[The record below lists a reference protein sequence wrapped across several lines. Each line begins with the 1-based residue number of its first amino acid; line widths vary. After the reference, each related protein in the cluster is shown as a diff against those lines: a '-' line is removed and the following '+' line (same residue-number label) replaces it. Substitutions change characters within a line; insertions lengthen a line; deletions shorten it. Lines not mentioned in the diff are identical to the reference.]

1 MAKLFGREYTRA
13 ELERRAGRISQFAGV
28 REYRIDGGAADGV
41 AAVDVYTG
49 SGFQFT
55 VLLGRG
61 MDISHASYRG
71 TPLAWISPAG
81 EVSAHA
87 YEPAGQGWARTFAGG
102 LLTTCGMSHAQQPA
116 DEDGVHYGMHGRA
129 STLIA
134 ENVAAGCHWDGD
146 EYRIL
151 VKGRTR
157 EAAFGHPQFELVR
170 SISTRLGASQM
181 RIEDAVTNVGH
192 RPATHMYLYH
202 MNVGHPVLG
211 VGAELVAT
219 VEGFR
224 VRTGQEADAADDPF
238 HFGPPVGGYEQ
249 KVFSHYP
256 VADED
261 GYAHAAL
268 INDSLDSGPLGV
280 SFCFATATFP
290 YLNEWK
296 LLAPGEYVVGI
307 EPNNSGI
314 LGRVAARAAGEL
326 VVLEPG
332 QSVNY
337 DTEIGVLD
345 GAPAIGAFRARVAG
359 ILGRD

>member
-13 ELERRAGRISQFAGV
+13 ELEHRAGRISQFAGV
-28 REYRIDGGAADGV
+28 REYRIEGGAADGV

-55 VLLGRG
+55 VLPGRG

-71 TPLAWISPAG
+71 IPLAWISPAG
-81 EVSAHA
+81 EVAAHA
-87 YEPAGQGWARTFAGG
+87 YEPTGQGWARTFAGG
-102 LLTTCGMSHAQQPA
+102 LLTTCGMGHAQQPA
-116 DEDGVHYGMHGRA
+116 DEDGIHYGMHGRA
-129 STLIA
+129 STLVS
-134 ENVAAGCHWDGD
+134 ENVAADCHWDGD
-146 EYRIL
+146 QYRIQ

-170 SISTRLGASQM
+170 GISTSLGASRL
-181 RIEDAVTNVGH
+181 RIEDMVTNVGH
-192 RPATHMYLYH
+192 RPETHMYLYH
-202 MNVGHPVLG
+202 INVGHPVLG
-211 VGAELVAT
+211 EGAELVAT

-224 VRTGQEADAADDPF
+224 VRTGQQADAADDPF
-238 HFGPPVGGYEQ
+238 HFGPPAPGYEQ
-249 KVFSHYP
+249 KVFSHYS

-268 INDSLDSGPLGV
+268 INESLDSGPLGV
-280 SFCFATATFP
+280 SFRFATAAFP

-296 LLAPGEYVVGI
+296 LLASGDYVVGI
-307 EPNNSGI
+307 EPNNCGI

-332 QSVNY
+332 QSVRY

-345 GAPAIGAFRARVAG
+345 GVPAIAEFRERVAG
-359 ILGRD
+359 ILVDD